1 MIMPPKYTMSIYK
14 SILMNTSLFQML
26 RKKIWIINMI
36 LLIYFMKH
44 MITIFG
50 LKMKN
55 WLMQFKIKKNLE
67 LSDMPLLE
75 GVEEVKEGKLQ
86 TNY

>member
-44 MITIFG
+44 MIMIFG

-67 LSDMPLLE
+67 LSDMLLLE
-75 GVEEVKEGKLQ
+75 GVEEVKQGKLQ